1 MHGNAAGDLAITVVG
16 FVLSLGC
23 YLFPAQVSIASVD
36 VFESID
42 IHSVAIDNNVITCD
56 VNPCVG
62 TSNDDIII
70 GTSASETIY
79 GLNGNDIVQGNR
91 GADIIYGGTG
101 DDSIQ
106 GGSGFDKLFGQDG
119 NDYLSADTSTSL
131 VDSVPANNFGV
142 SNSSADL
149 RLRLETTPP
158 RIENLNLSSNINSSD
173 IFASSKID
181 TLLVPGSYLDGGNGN
196 DHLLGGNG
204 DDTLIGGPGHDSFEC
219 GEGFD
224 QVEDFDPKDDTI
236 STDCEIIN

>member
-1 MHGNAAGDLAITVVG
+1 MHGNAAGTLAITVVG
-16 FVLSLGC
+16 FVVGLG
-23 YLFPAQVSIASVD
+23 YYIFPTQVSIAGFD

-42 IHSVAIDNNVITCD
+42 VHSASIDNNVITCD

-62 TSNDDIII
+62 TTNDDIII

-79 GLNGNDIVQGNR
+79 GLKGNDIIQGNR
-91 GADIIYGGTG
+91 GADIIYGGAG

-119 NDYLSADTSTSL
+119 NDYLSADTSTSV

-158 RIENLNLSSNINSSD
+158 KIENVNPSININGSN
-173 IFASSKID
+173 IFAS
-181 TLLVPGSYLDGGNGN
+181 
-196 DHLLGGNG
+196 
-204 DDTLIGGPGHDSFEC
+204 
-219 GEGFD
+219 
-224 QVEDFDPKDDTI
+224 
-236 STDCEIIN
+236 